1 MEDKEKEKEKE
12 KSKKKK
18 MKIKVKDFEKLKT
31 VGLGSYGRVRL
42 CKHKKTGEIYVMK
55 TLKKNEIIKQKQ
67 VDHVYSE
74 FNILSSLKHP
84 FIVQLIGY
92 NFEDP
97 KYIYFIMDYIQG
109 GELFTLLRTKGSFP
123 VPQTK
128 FYIAHIITIFEYLH
142 SKNIVYRDLKPE
154 NILINKNGYLK
165 LTDFGFAKI
174 LDNEKTYTLC
184 GTPEYLAPEIIL
196 NKGHGK
202 AVDWWTLG
210 ILLYEMLVGID
221 PFSDDDPMKTYQKI
235 LKGKINFPKT
245 IDKDAK
251 SLIKHLLTQDT
262 SKRYGCLKNGVS
274 DIKNHRLYNDFEW
287 DKLWECSM
295 EAPFLPTIEEGEPIT
310 KYFDEEKCNI
320 KIKEKYLK
328 KKEEI
333 EKLKKE
339 ITENKNIKN
348 KKISLLEGTEVI
360 DSDTEAKEIN
370 ENEDPFLDW

>member
-1 MEDKEKEKEKE
+1 MEDNDKYKD
-12 KSKKKK
+12 KSRKKK
-18 MKIKVKDFEKLKT
+18 MKIKLKDYEQLKT

-42 CKHKKTGEIYVMK
+42 CKHKKTGDIFVMK
-55 TLKKNEIIKQKQ
+55 ILKKNEIIKQKQ

-74 FNILSSLKHP
+74 FNILINLKHP
-84 FIVQLIGY
+84 FIVQLLGY
-92 NFEDP
+92 NFDDP
-97 KYIYFIMDYIQG
+97 KYVYFILEYIQG
-109 GELFTLLRTKGSFP
+109 GELFTLLRTKRTFP
-123 VPQTK
+123 IPQAR

-165 LTDFGFAKI
+165 LTDFGFAKQ
-174 LDNEKTYTLC
+174 LENEKTYTLC

-245 IDKDAK
+245 INKDAK

-262 SKRYGCLKNGVS
+262 SKRFGCLKSGVK
-274 DIKNHRLYNDFEW
+274 DILNHRFFEGFDW
-287 DKLWECSM
+287 KNFVYLSM
-295 EAPFLPTIEEGEPIT
+295 PAPYLPNVKSDDDTSN
-310 KYFDEEKCNI
+310 F
-320 KIKEKYLK
+320 EKYPESDGEIPAVDK
-328 KKEEI
+328 K
-333 EKLKKE
+333 
-339 ITENKNIKN
+339 N
-348 KKISLLEGTEVI
+348 
-360 DSDTEAKEIN
+360 
-370 ENEDPFLDW
+370 DPFLKW

>member
-1 MEDKEKEKEKE
+1 MEDNDKDKD
-12 KSKKKK
+12 KSRKKKL
-18 MKIKVKDFEKLKT
+18 KIKIKDYEQLKT

-42 CKHKKTGEIYVMK
+42 CKHKKTGDIFVMK
-55 TLKKNEIIKQKQ
+55 ILKKNEIIKQKQ

-74 FNILSSLKHP
+74 FNILINLKHP
-84 FIVQLIGY
+84 FIVQLLGY
-92 NFEDP
+92 NFDDP
-97 KYIYFIMDYIQG
+97 KYVYFILEYIQG
-109 GELFTLLRTKGSFP
+109 GELFTLLRTKRTFP
-123 VPQTK
+123 IPQAR

-165 LTDFGFAKI
+165 LTDFGFAKQ
-174 LDNEKTYTLC
+174 LENEKTYTLC

-245 IDKDAK
+245 INKDAK

-262 SKRYGCLKNGVS
+262 SKRFGCLKSGVK
-274 DIKNHRLYNDFEW
+274 DILNHRFFEGFDW
-287 DKLWECSM
+287 KNFVYLSM
-295 EAPFLPTIEEGEPIT
+295 PAPYLPNVKSDDDTSN
-310 KYFDEEKCNI
+310 F
-320 KIKEKYLK
+320 EKYPESDGEIPAVDK
-328 KKEEI
+328 K
-333 EKLKKE
+333 
-339 ITENKNIKN
+339 N
-348 KKISLLEGTEVI
+348 
-360 DSDTEAKEIN
+360 
-370 ENEDPFLDW
+370 DPFLKW

>member
-1 MEDKEKEKEKE
+1 MEDKEKDKDKE

-42 CKHKKTGEIYVMK
+42 CKQKKTGEIFVMK
-55 TLKKNEIIKQKQ
+55 ILKKNEIIKQKQ

-74 FNILSSLKHP
+74 FNILSTLKHP
-84 FIVQLIGY
+84 FIVQLVGF

-97 KYIYFIMDYIQG
+97 KYIYFVLEYIQG
-109 GELFTLLRTKGSFP
+109 GELFTLLRTKGTFP

-128 FYIAHIITIFEYLH
+128 FYLAHIITIFEYLH

-174 LDNEKTYTLC
+174 LENEKTYTLC

-262 SKRYGCLKNGVS
+262 SKRFGCLKNGVK
-274 DIKNHRLYNDFEW
+274 DILNHRF
-287 DKLWECSM
+287 
-295 EAPFLPTIEEGEPIT
+295 
-310 KYFDEEKCNI
+310 FDGFDWKNFVYLTLTPPYIPDVKSEDDTSNF
-320 KIKEKYLK
+320 EKYPESDLESPAVDK
-328 KKEEI
+328 K
-333 EKLKKE
+333 
-339 ITENKNIKN
+339 N
-348 KKISLLEGTEVI
+348 
-360 DSDTEAKEIN
+360 
-370 ENEDPFLDW
+370 DPFLKW

>member
-1 MEDKEKEKEKE
+1 MEDNDKDKD
-12 KSKKKK
+12 KSRKKK
-18 MKIKVKDFEKLKT
+18 MKIKLKDYEQLKT

-42 CKHKKTGEIYVMK
+42 CKHKKTGDIFVMK
-55 TLKKNEIIKQKQ
+55 ILKKNEIIKQKQ

-74 FNILSSLKHP
+74 FNILINLKHP
-84 FIVQLIGY
+84 FIVQLLGY
-92 NFEDP
+92 NFDDP
-97 KYIYFIMDYIQG
+97 KYVYFILEYIQG
-109 GELFTLLRTKGSFP
+109 GELFTLLRTKRTFP
-123 VPQTK
+123 IPQAR

-165 LTDFGFAKI
+165 LTDFGFAKQ
-174 LDNEKTYTLC
+174 LENEKTYTLC

-245 IDKDAK
+245 INKDAK

-262 SKRYGCLKNGVS
+262 SKRFGCLKSGVK
-274 DIKNHRLYNDFEW
+274 DILNHRFFEGFDW
-287 DKLWECSM
+287 KNFVYLSM
-295 EAPFLPTIEEGEPIT
+295 PAPYLPNVKSDDDTSN
-310 KYFDEEKCNI
+310 F
-320 KIKEKYLK
+320 EKYPESDGEIPAVDK
-328 KKEEI
+328 K
-333 EKLKKE
+333 
-339 ITENKNIKN
+339 N
-348 KKISLLEGTEVI
+348 
-360 DSDTEAKEIN
+360 
-370 ENEDPFLDW
+370 DPFLKW

>member
-1 MEDKEKEKEKE
+1 MEDKEKDKDKE

-42 CKHKKTGEIYVMK
+42 CRQKKTGEIFVMK
-55 TLKKNEIIKQKQ
+55 ILKKNEIIKQKQ

-74 FNILSSLKHP
+74 FNILSTLKHP
-84 FIVQLIGY
+84 FIVQLVGF

-97 KYIYFIMDYIQG
+97 KYIYFVLEYVQG
-109 GELFTLLRTKGSFP
+109 GELFTLLRTKGTFP

-128 FYIAHIITIFEYLH
+128 FYLAHIITIFEYLH

-174 LDNEKTYTLC
+174 LENEKTYTLC

-262 SKRYGCLKNGVS
+262 SKRFGCLKNGVK
-274 DIKNHRLYNDFEW
+274 DILNHRF
-287 DKLWECSM
+287 
-295 EAPFLPTIEEGEPIT
+295 
-310 KYFDEEKCNI
+310 FDGFDWKNFVYLTLTPPYIPDVKSEDDTSNF
-320 KIKEKYLK
+320 EKYPESDLESPAVDK
-328 KKEEI
+328 K
-333 EKLKKE
+333 
-339 ITENKNIKN
+339 N
-348 KKISLLEGTEVI
+348 
-360 DSDTEAKEIN
+360 
-370 ENEDPFLDW
+370 DPFLKW

>member
-1 MEDKEKEKEKE
+1 MEDKEKE

-18 MKIKVKDFEKLKT
+18 MKIKVKDYEKLKT

-42 CKHKKTGEIYVMK
+42 CKNKKTGEIFVMK
-55 TLKKNEIIKQKQ
+55 ILKKNEIIKQKQ

-109 GELFTLLRTKGSFP
+109 GELFTLIRTKHSFP
-123 VPQTK
+123 VSQTK

-165 LTDFGFAKI
+165 LTDFGFAKV

-221 PFSDDDPMKTYQKI
+221 PFSDEDPMKTYQKI

-262 SKRYGCLKNGVS
+262 SRRYGCLKNGVK
-274 DIKNHRLYNDFEW
+274 DILNHRFFNGFDWKNFVYLT
-287 DKLWECSM
+287 
-295 EAPFLPTIEEGEPIT
+295 LPPPYLPE
-310 KYFDEEKCNI
+310 I
-320 KIKEKYLK
+320 KSEDDTSNFEKYP
-328 KKEEI
+328 E
-333 EKLKKE
+333 
-339 ITENKNIKN
+339 
-348 KKISLLEGTEVI
+348 SDLE
-360 DSDTEAKEIN
+360 TEAIDKKN
-370 ENEDPFLDW
+370 DPFLKW

>member
-1 MEDKEKEKEKE
+1 MEDDKE

-18 MKIKVKDFEKLKT
+18 MKIKLKDYDKLKT

-42 CKHKKTGEIYVMK
+42 CKQKKTGNVYVMK
-55 TLKKNEIIKQKQ
+55 ILKKNDIIKQKQ

-74 FNILSSLKHP
+74 FNILSGLKHP
-84 FIVQLIGY
+84 FIVQLLGY

-97 KYIYFIMDYIQG
+97 KYIYFIMEYIQG
-109 GELFTLLRTKGSFP
+109 GELFSLLRSKGSFP
-123 VPQTK
+123 VSQAK

-174 LDNEKTYTLC
+174 LENEKTYTLC

-245 IDKDAK
+245 INKDAK

-262 SKRYGCLKNGVS
+262 TKRFGCLKNGVK
-274 DIKNHRLYNDFEW
+274 DILNHRFFEGFDW
-287 DKLWECSM
+287 KNFVYLSM
-295 EAPFLPTIEEGEPIT
+295 PAPYKPE
-310 KYFDEEKCNI
+310 I
-320 KIKEKYLK
+320 KSDDDTSNFEKYP
-328 KKEEI
+328 E
-333 EKLKKE
+333 
-339 ITENKNIKN
+339 
-348 KKISLLEGTEVI
+348 
-360 DSDTEAKEIN
+360 SDTESPSVDKKN
-370 ENEDPFLDW
+370 DPFLKW

>member
-1 MEDKEKEKEKE
+1 MEDNDKDKD
-12 KSKKKK
+12 KSRKKK
-18 MKIKVKDFEKLKT
+18 MKIKLKDYEQLKT

-42 CKHKKTGEIYVMK
+42 CKHKKTGDIFVMK
-55 TLKKNEIIKQKQ
+55 ILKKNDIIKQKQ

-74 FNILSSLKHP
+74 FNILINLKHP
-84 FIVQLIGY
+84 FIVQLLGY
-92 NFEDP
+92 NFDDP
-97 KYIYFIMDYIQG
+97 KYVYFILEYIQG
-109 GELFTLLRTKGSFP
+109 GELFTLLRTKRTFP
-123 VPQTK
+123 IPQAR

-165 LTDFGFAKI
+165 LTDFGFAKQ
-174 LDNEKTYTLC
+174 LENEKTYTLC

-245 IDKDAK
+245 INKDAK

-262 SKRYGCLKNGVS
+262 SKRFGCLKSGVK
-274 DIKNHRLYNDFEW
+274 DILNHRFFEGFDW
-287 DKLWECSM
+287 KNFVYLSM
-295 EAPFLPTIEEGEPIT
+295 PAPYLP
-310 KYFDEEKCNI
+310 NI
-320 KIKEKYLK
+320 KSDDDTSNFEKYPESDGEIPAVDK
-328 KKEEI
+328 K
-333 EKLKKE
+333 
-339 ITENKNIKN
+339 N
-348 KKISLLEGTEVI
+348 
-360 DSDTEAKEIN
+360 
-370 ENEDPFLDW
+370 DPFLKW

>member
-1 MEDKEKEKEKE
+1 MEDKEKDKDKE

-42 CKHKKTGEIYVMK
+42 CRQKKTGEIFVMK
-55 TLKKNEIIKQKQ
+55 ILKKNEIIKQKQ

-74 FNILSSLKHP
+74 FNILSTLKHP
-84 FIVQLIGY
+84 FIVQLVGF

-97 KYIYFIMDYIQG
+97 KYIYFVLEYVQG
-109 GELFTLLRTKGSFP
+109 GELFTLLRTKGTFP

-128 FYIAHIITIFEYLH
+128 FYTAHIITIFEYLH

-174 LDNEKTYTLC
+174 LENEKTYTLC

-262 SKRYGCLKNGVS
+262 SKRFGCLKNGVK
-274 DIKNHRLYNDFEW
+274 DILNHRF
-287 DKLWECSM
+287 
-295 EAPFLPTIEEGEPIT
+295 
-310 KYFDEEKCNI
+310 FDGFDWKNFVYLTLTPPYIPDVKSEDDTSNF
-320 KIKEKYLK
+320 EKYPESDLESPAVDK
-328 KKEEI
+328 K
-333 EKLKKE
+333 
-339 ITENKNIKN
+339 N
-348 KKISLLEGTEVI
+348 
-360 DSDTEAKEIN
+360 
-370 ENEDPFLDW
+370 DPFLKW

>member
-55 TLKKNEIIKQKQ
+55 LLKKNEIIKQKQ

-262 SKRYGCLKNGVS
+262 SKRYGCLKNGVK
-274 DIKNHRLYNDFEW
+274 DILNHRF
-287 DKLWECSM
+287 
-295 EAPFLPTIEEGEPIT
+295 
-310 KYFDEEKCNI
+310 FDGFDWKNFVYLTLTPPYIPDVKSEDDTSNF
-320 KIKEKYLK
+320 EKYPESDLESPAIDK
-328 KKEEI
+328 K
-333 EKLKKE
+333 
-339 ITENKNIKN
+339 N
-348 KKISLLEGTEVI
+348 
-360 DSDTEAKEIN
+360 
-370 ENEDPFLDW
+370 DPFLKW

>member
-1 MEDKEKEKEKE
+1 MEDKEKDKEKE

-18 MKIKVKDFEKLKT
+18 MKVKIKDYDKLKT

-42 CKHKKTGEIYVMK
+42 CKNKKTGAIYVMK
-55 TLKKNEIIKQKQ
+55 ILKKNEIIKQKQ

-74 FNILSSLKHP
+74 FNILSMLKHP
-84 FIVQLIGY
+84 FIVQLLGY

-97 KYIYFIMDYIQG
+97 KHIYFILEYIQG
-109 GELFTLLRTKGSFP
+109 GELFSLLRNKVTFP
-123 VPQTK
+123 LSQTK

-165 LTDFGFAKI
+165 LTDFGFAKQ
-174 LDNEKTYTLC
+174 LENEKTYTLC

-245 IDKDAK
+245 INKDAK

-262 SKRYGCLKNGVS
+262 SKRFGCLKNGVK
-274 DIKNHRLYNDFEW
+274 DILNHRLFEGFDW
-287 DKLWECSM
+287 KNFVYLTM
-295 EAPFLPTIEEGEPIT
+295 PAPYIP
-310 KYFDEEKCNI
+310 DI
-320 KIKEKYLK
+320 KSEDDTSNFEKYPESDSESPSVDK
-328 KKEEI
+328 K
-333 EKLKKE
+333 
-339 ITENKNIKN
+339 N
-348 KKISLLEGTEVI
+348 
-360 DSDTEAKEIN
+360 
-370 ENEDPFLDW
+370 DPFLKW

>member
-1 MEDKEKEKEKE
+1 MEDKEKEK
-12 KSKKKK
+12 SRKKK
-18 MKIKVKDFEKLKT
+18 MKVKIKDYEKLKT

-42 CKHKKTGEIYVMK
+42 CKQKKTGEIFVMK
-55 TLKKNEIIKQKQ
+55 ILKKSDIIKQKQ

-74 FNILSSLKHP
+74 FNILSMLKHP
-84 FIVQLIGY
+84 FIVQLLGF

-97 KYIYFIMDYIQG
+97 KYIYFILEYIQG

-165 LTDFGFAKI
+165 LTDFGFAKQ
-174 LDNEKTYTLC
+174 LENEKTYTLC

-262 SKRYGCLKNGVS
+262 SKRFGCLKNGVK
-274 DIKNHRLYNDFEW
+274 DILNHRFFEGFDW
-287 DKLWECSM
+287 KNFVYLTM
-295 EAPFLPTIEEGEPIT
+295 PAPFKPDVKSDDDTSN
-310 KYFDEEKCNI
+310 F
-320 KIKEKYLK
+320 EKYP
-328 KKEEI
+328 E
-333 EKLKKE
+333 
-339 ITENKNIKN
+339 
-348 KKISLLEGTEVI
+348 
-360 DSDTEAKEIN
+360 SDTESPSIDKKN
-370 ENEDPFLDW
+370 DPFLKW

>member
-1 MEDKEKEKEKE
+1 
-12 KSKKKK
+12 
-18 MKIKVKDFEKLKT
+18 MKI
-31 VGLGSYGRVRL
+31 
-42 CKHKKTGEIYVMK
+42 
-55 TLKKNEIIKQKQ
+55 LKKSDIIKQKQ

-74 FNILSSLKHP
+74 FNILSMLKHP
-84 FIVQLIGY
+84 FIVQLLGF

-97 KYIYFIMDYIQG
+97 KYIYFILEYIQG

-165 LTDFGFAKI
+165 LTDFGFAKQ
-174 LDNEKTYTLC
+174 LENEKTYTLC

-262 SKRYGCLKNGVS
+262 SKRFGCLKNGVK
-274 DIKNHRLYNDFEW
+274 DILNHRFFEGFDW
-287 DKLWECSM
+287 KNFVYLTM
-295 EAPFLPTIEEGEPIT
+295 PAPFKPDVKSDDDTSN
-310 KYFDEEKCNI
+310 F
-320 KIKEKYLK
+320 EKYP
-328 KKEEI
+328 E
-333 EKLKKE
+333 
-339 ITENKNIKN
+339 
-348 KKISLLEGTEVI
+348 
-360 DSDTEAKEIN
+360 SDTESPSIDKKN
-370 ENEDPFLDW
+370 DPFLKW

>member
-1 MEDKEKEKEKE
+1 MEDDKE

-18 MKIKVKDFEKLKT
+18 MKIKVKDYDKLKT

-42 CKHKKTGEIYVMK
+42 CKQKKTGNVYVMK
-55 TLKKNEIIKQKQ
+55 ILKKNDIIKQKQ

-74 FNILSSLKHP
+74 FNILSGLKHP

-97 KYIYFIMDYIQG
+97 KYIYFIMEYIQG
-109 GELFTLLRTKGSFP
+109 GELFSLLRSKGSFP
-123 VPQTK
+123 VSQTK

-174 LDNEKTYTLC
+174 LENEKTYTLC

-245 IDKDAK
+245 INKDAK

-262 SKRYGCLKNGVS
+262 TKRFGCLKNGVK
-274 DIKNHRLYNDFEW
+274 DILNHRFFEGFDW
-287 DKLWECSM
+287 KNFVYLSM
-295 EAPFLPTIEEGEPIT
+295 PAPYKPE
-310 KYFDEEKCNI
+310 I
-320 KIKEKYLK
+320 KSDDDTSNFEKYPESDNESPSVDK
-328 KKEEI
+328 K
-333 EKLKKE
+333 
-339 ITENKNIKN
+339 N
-348 KKISLLEGTEVI
+348 
-360 DSDTEAKEIN
+360 
-370 ENEDPFLDW
+370 DPFLKW

>member
-1 MEDKEKEKEKE
+1 MEDKEKDKDKE

-42 CKHKKTGEIYVMK
+42 CKQKKTGEIFVMK
-55 TLKKNEIIKQKQ
+55 ILKKNEIIKQKQ

-74 FNILSSLKHP
+74 FNILSTLKHP
-84 FIVQLIGY
+84 FIVQLVGF

-97 KYIYFIMDYIQG
+97 KYIYFVLEYIQG
-109 GELFTLLRTKGSFP
+109 GELFTLLRTKGTFS

-174 LDNEKTYTLC
+174 LENEKTYTLC

-262 SKRYGCLKNGVS
+262 SKRFGCLKNGVK
-274 DIKNHRLYNDFEW
+274 DILNHRF
-287 DKLWECSM
+287 
-295 EAPFLPTIEEGEPIT
+295 
-310 KYFDEEKCNI
+310 FDGFDWKNFVYLTLTPPYIPDVKSEDDTSNF
-320 KIKEKYLK
+320 EKYPESDLESPAVDK
-328 KKEEI
+328 K
-333 EKLKKE
+333 
-339 ITENKNIKN
+339 N
-348 KKISLLEGTEVI
+348 
-360 DSDTEAKEIN
+360 
-370 ENEDPFLDW
+370 DPFLKW

>member
-1 MEDKEKEKEKE
+1 MEDNDKDKD
-12 KSKKKK
+12 KSRKKK
-18 MKIKVKDFEKLKT
+18 MKIKLKDYEQLKT

-42 CKHKKTGEIYVMK
+42 CKHKKTGDIFVMK
-55 TLKKNEIIKQKQ
+55 ILKKNEIIKQKQ

-74 FNILSSLKHP
+74 FNILINLKHP
-84 FIVQLIGY
+84 FIVQLLGY
-92 NFEDP
+92 NFDDP
-97 KYIYFIMDYIQG
+97 KYVYFILEYIQG
-109 GELFTLLRTKGSFP
+109 GELFTLLRTKRTFP
-123 VPQTK
+123 IPQAR

-165 LTDFGFAKI
+165 LTDFGFAKQ
-174 LDNEKTYTLC
+174 LENEKTYTLC

-245 IDKDAK
+245 INKDAK

-262 SKRYGCLKNGVS
+262 SKRFGCLKSGVK
-274 DIKNHRLYNDFEW
+274 DILNHRFFEGFDW
-287 DKLWECSM
+287 KNFVYLSM
-295 EAPFLPTIEEGEPIT
+295 PAPYLP
-310 KYFDEEKCNI
+310 NI
-320 KIKEKYLK
+320 KSDDDTSNFEKYPESDGEIPAVDK
-328 KKEEI
+328 K
-333 EKLKKE
+333 
-339 ITENKNIKN
+339 N
-348 KKISLLEGTEVI
+348 
-360 DSDTEAKEIN
+360 
-370 ENEDPFLDW
+370 DPFLKW

>member
-1 MEDKEKEKEKE
+1 MEDGDKDKDKEK
-12 KSKKKK
+12 SRKKK
-18 MKIKVKDFEKLKT
+18 MRIKVKDYEKLKT

-42 CKHKKTGEIYVMK
+42 CKNKKTGNIFVMK
-55 TLKKNEIIKQKQ
+55 ILKKNDIIKQKQ

-74 FNILSSLKHP
+74 FNILTMLKHP
-84 FIVQLIGY
+84 FIVQLFGY

-97 KYIYFIMDYIQG
+97 KYIYFIMEYIQG
-109 GELFTLLRTKGSFP
+109 GELFTLLRTKGTFP

-165 LTDFGFAKI
+165 LTDFGFAKQ
-174 LDNEKTYTLC
+174 LENEKTYTLC

-245 IDKDAK
+245 INKDAK

-262 SKRYGCLKNGVS
+262 SKRYGCLKNGVK
-274 DIKNHRLYNDFEW
+274 DILNHRFFEGFDW
-287 DKLWECSM
+287 KNFVYLSM
-295 EAPFLPTIEEGEPIT
+295 PAPYIPNVKSDDDTSNF
-310 KYFDEEKCNI
+310 
-320 KIKEKYLK
+320 EKYPESDGEIPAVDK
-328 KKEEI
+328 K
-333 EKLKKE
+333 
-339 ITENKNIKN
+339 N
-348 KKISLLEGTEVI
+348 
-360 DSDTEAKEIN
+360 
-370 ENEDPFLDW
+370 DPFLKW

>member
-1 MEDKEKEKEKE
+1 MEDKEKDKDKE

-42 CKHKKTGEIYVMK
+42 CKQMKTGEIFVMK
-55 TLKKNEIIKQKQ
+55 ILKKNEIIKQKQ

-74 FNILSSLKHP
+74 FNILSTLKHP
-84 FIVQLIGY
+84 FIVQLVGF

-97 KYIYFIMDYIQG
+97 KYIYFVLEYIQG
-109 GELFTLLRTKGSFP
+109 GELFTLLRTKGTFP

-174 LDNEKTYTLC
+174 LENEKTYTLC

-262 SKRYGCLKNGVS
+262 SKRFGCLKNGVK
-274 DIKNHRLYNDFEW
+274 DILNHRF
-287 DKLWECSM
+287 
-295 EAPFLPTIEEGEPIT
+295 
-310 KYFDEEKCNI
+310 FDGFDWKNFVYLTLTPPYIPDVKSEDDTSNF
-320 KIKEKYLK
+320 EKYPESDLESPAVDK
-328 KKEEI
+328 K
-333 EKLKKE
+333 
-339 ITENKNIKN
+339 N
-348 KKISLLEGTEVI
+348 
-360 DSDTEAKEIN
+360 
-370 ENEDPFLDW
+370 DPFLKW

>member
-1 MEDKEKEKEKE
+1 MEDKDKDKE
-12 KSKKKK
+12 KSRKKK
-18 MKIKVKDFEKLKT
+18 MKIKVKDYDKLKT

-42 CKHKKTGEIYVMK
+42 CKQKKTGNVYVMK
-55 TLKKNEIIKQKQ
+55 ILKKNDIIKQKQ

-74 FNILSSLKHP
+74 FNILSMLKHP
-84 FIVQLIGY
+84 FIVQLLGF
-92 NFEDP
+92 NFDDP
-97 KYIYFIMDYIQG
+97 KYIYFILEYIQG
-109 GELFTLLRTKGSFP
+109 GELFTLLRTNGTFP
-123 VPQTK
+123 VPQAK

-165 LTDFGFAKI
+165 LTDFGFAKQ
-174 LDNEKTYTLC
+174 LENEKTYTLC

-245 IDKDAK
+245 INKDAK

-262 SKRYGCLKNGVS
+262 TKRFGCLKNGVK
-274 DIKNHRLYNDFEW
+274 DILNHRLFIGYDWKNFVFLKMEPPYIPPIKSATDTSNFE
-287 DKLWECSM
+287 SY
-295 EAPFLPTIEEGEPIT
+295 P
-310 KYFDEEKCNI
+310 
-320 KIKEKYLK
+320 
-328 KKEEI
+328 
-333 EKLKKE
+333 
-339 ITENKNIKN
+339 
-348 KKISLLEGTEVI
+348 
-360 DSDTEAKEIN
+360 DSDVESPSVDR
-370 ENEDPFLDW
+370 NEDPFLKW

>member
-1 MEDKEKEKEKE
+1 MEDKEKDKDKE
-12 KSKKKK
+12 KSRKKK

-42 CKHKKTGEIYVMK
+42 CRQKKTGEIFVMK
-55 TLKKNEIIKQKQ
+55 ILKKNEIIKQKQ

-74 FNILSSLKHP
+74 FNILSTLKHP
-84 FIVQLIGY
+84 FIVQLVGF

-97 KYIYFIMDYIQG
+97 KYIYFVLEYIQG
-109 GELFTLLRTKGSFP
+109 GELFTLLRTKGTFP

-174 LDNEKTYTLC
+174 LENEKTYTLC

-262 SKRYGCLKNGVS
+262 SKRFGCLKNGVK
-274 DIKNHRLYNDFEW
+274 DILNHRF
-287 DKLWECSM
+287 
-295 EAPFLPTIEEGEPIT
+295 
-310 KYFDEEKCNI
+310 FDGFDWKNFVYLTLTPPYIPDVKSEDDTSNF
-320 KIKEKYLK
+320 EKYPESDLESPAVDK
-328 KKEEI
+328 K
-333 EKLKKE
+333 
-339 ITENKNIKN
+339 N
-348 KKISLLEGTEVI
+348 
-360 DSDTEAKEIN
+360 
-370 ENEDPFLDW
+370 DPFLKW

>member
-1 MEDKEKEKEKE
+1 MEDKEKDKDKE

-42 CKHKKTGEIYVMK
+42 CKQKKTGEIFVMK
-55 TLKKNEIIKQKQ
+55 ILKKNEIIKQKQ

-74 FNILSSLKHP
+74 FNILSTLKHP
-84 FIVQLIGY
+84 FIVQLVGF

-97 KYIYFIMDYIQG
+97 KYIYFVLEYIQG
-109 GELFTLLRTKGSFP
+109 GELFTLLRTKGTFP

-142 SKNIVYRDLKPE
+142 SKNIVYRDLKHE

-174 LDNEKTYTLC
+174 LENEKTYTLC

-262 SKRYGCLKNGVS
+262 SKRFGCLKNGVK
-274 DIKNHRLYNDFEW
+274 DILNHRF
-287 DKLWECSM
+287 
-295 EAPFLPTIEEGEPIT
+295 
-310 KYFDEEKCNI
+310 FDGFDWKNFVYLTLTPPYIPDVKSEDDTSNF
-320 KIKEKYLK
+320 EKYPESDLESPAVDK
-328 KKEEI
+328 K
-333 EKLKKE
+333 
-339 ITENKNIKN
+339 N
-348 KKISLLEGTEVI
+348 
-360 DSDTEAKEIN
+360 
-370 ENEDPFLDW
+370 DPFLKW